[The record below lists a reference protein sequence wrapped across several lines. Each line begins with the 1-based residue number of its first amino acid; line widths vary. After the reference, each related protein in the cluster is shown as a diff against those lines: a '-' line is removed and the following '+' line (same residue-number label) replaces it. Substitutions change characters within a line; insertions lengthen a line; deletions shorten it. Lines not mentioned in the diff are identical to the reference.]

1 MAFSIPDLNTTRQQ
15 IAADIEAHLPGTEAR
30 TRRSTLG
37 VLAFALAG
45 AVQGLHAHIDYR
57 YRNFLPDELADAE
70 GVERWARRFKLWYR
84 AATAAGGLVTISGT
98 PGSTLLAGTTLQF
111 TQDQLYTV
119 REDLT
124 LTASTGQVAVDA
136 ATAGSSGNLPAGA
149 RLTLVSPVVGIQSVA
164 TVGADGLTG
173 GADQEDLA
181 GLRDRL
187 HRRMAEPPQGGTLAD
202 YETWALES
210 HTAITR
216 AWATEHEQGTGSV
229 VVRMVCDNQESP
241 IPGAEVLEAAEAY
254 IGERRP
260 AGRRSVYVLPPVE
273 APVQYQIRA
282 VPNTP
287 QVRAA
292 IEAELRDLHRREA
305 EPGATLLLSHIREA
319 VSLASGETDHEVL
332 YPTADLLHGT
342 GQMPTFGGI
351 EWA

>member
-98 PGSTLLAGTTLQF
+98 PGSTLLTGTTLQF

-136 ATAGSSGNLPAGA
+136 ATAGSAGNLPAGA
-149 RLTLVSPVVGIQSVA
+149 RLTLVSPVVGIQSAA

-229 VVRMVCDNQESP
+229 VVRVVCDNQESP
-241 IPGAEVLEAAEAY
+241 IPGAEVLEAADTY

-282 VPNTP
+282 VPNTL

-305 EPGATLLLSHIREA
+305 APGATLLLSHIREA
-319 VSLASGETDHEVL
+319 VSLASGETDNAVL
-332 YPTADLLHGT
+332 FPIADLLHST
-342 GQMPTFGGI
+342 GEMPTFGGI
-351 EWA
+351 TWA

>member
-98 PGSTLLAGTTLQF
+98 PSSTLLAGTTLQF

-136 ATAGSSGNLPAGA
+136 ATAGSAGNLPAGA

-229 VVRMVCDNQESP
+229 VVRVVCDNQDSP
-241 IPGAEVLEAAEAY
+241 IPGAEVLEAADAY
-254 IGERRP
+254 IGARRP

-305 EPGATLLLSHIREA
+305 APGATLLLSHIREA
-319 VSLASGETDHEVL
+319 VSLASGETDNEVL
-332 YPTADLLHGT
+332 YPPADLLHGT

-351 EWA
+351 TWA

>member
-1 MAFSIPDLNTTRQQ
+1 MAFSIPDLNSTRQQ

-84 AATAAGGLVTISGT
+84 DATPAGGQVTISGT

-124 LTASTGQVAVDA
+124 LGASTGQAAVEA
-136 ATAGSSGNLPAGA
+136 VTAGSAGNLPTGA
-149 RLTLVSPVVGIQSVA
+149 RLTLVSPVVGIQSTA

-173 GADQEDLA
+173 GADQEDLP

-229 VVRMVCDNQESP
+229 VVRVVCDNQDSP
-241 IPGAEVLEAAEAY
+241 IPGAEVLEAADAY
-254 IGERRP
+254 IGQRRP
-260 AGRRSVYVLPPVE
+260 AGRRSVYLLPPVDV
-273 APVQYQIRA
+273 PVQYQIRA
-282 VPNTP
+282 VPNTL

-305 EPGATLLLSHIREA
+305 APSATLLLSHIREA
-319 VSLASGETDHEVL
+319 VSLASGETDNEVL
-332 YPTADLLHGT
+332 YPTADLAHGT

-351 EWA
+351 TWA

>member
-136 ATAGSSGNLPAGA
+136 ATAGSAGNLPAGA
-149 RLTLVSPVVGIQSVA
+149 RLTLVSPVVGIQSAA

-229 VVRMVCDNQESP
+229 VVRVVCDNQDSP

-319 VSLASGETDHEVL
+319 VSLASGETDNEVL
-332 YPTADLLHGT
+332 YPPADLAHGT

-351 EWA
+351 TWA